1 MAAWPA
7 AVTDPLRV
15 PLALAKVPVPPTIV
29 SVSVPEKGKAGLGW
43 HAPGQV
49 GLLKTSSMKI
59 DPPARLMV
67 RKSQLPPQAAPNTI
81 FSVAWPNGRTCPCP
95 QELVARSHPLW
106 AAGADSVNVMLIGT
120 VVAAIAGEARATGR
134 SMRAPE
140 VSTSAN
146 TRFIVGPPLVPAAT
160 RQPKSCKPTSAHL
173 GRLRAPAADISTRI
187 LCHCQSRGH
196 PGR

>member
-43 HAPGQV
+43 HTPWQV

-59 DPPARLMV
+59 DPSARLMV
-67 RKSQLPPQAAPNTI
+67 RKSQLPSQAAPNTI

-95 QELVARSHPLW
+95 QELIPGVHPLL
-106 AAGADSVNVMLIGT
+106 AGGTPGSVNVMLTGT
-120 VVAAIAGEARATGR
+120 VVAAMAGEARAVDR

-140 VSTSAN
+140 ASASASRRFMVSPPSGVGCRGSRVLWN
-146 TRFIVGPPLVPAAT
+146 TP
-160 RQPKSCKPTSAHL
+160 H
-173 GRLRAPAADISTRI
+173 
-187 LCHCQSRGH
+187 
-196 PGR
+196 